1 MNYEVSNVD
10 RLHPKERNAA
20 RRWSEFP
27 GGVPPVVAAPRPDA
41 RPTADDGFI
50 RRLYA
55 EYGTDLFRYAL
66 GLTGG
71 DSHRAEDLV
80 QEAMLRAWRTTAGAR
95 PIRSP
100 RSWLFST
107 VRNLAVDAYR
117 ARQSRPAEA
126 DQAALDSLAV
136 ADTTDRTAESVDMAE
151 ALAALRPE
159 HREAIVEV
167 FYRGSSMTQAA
178 TALGIPA
185 GTVKS
190 RMYYGLKALR
200 LVLQER
206 GITP

>member
-1 MNYEVSNVD
+1 
-10 RLHPKERNAA
+10 
-20 RRWSEFP
+20 
-27 GGVPPVVAAPRPDA
+27 VVAAPRPDA
-41 RPTADDGFI
+41 RPTADDEFI

-55 EYGTDLFRYAL
+55 EHGADLFRYAL

-80 QEAMLRAWRTTAGAR
+80 QEAMLRAWRT
-95 PIRSP
+95 P

-107 VRNLAVDAYR
+107 VRNLVVDAHR
-117 ARQSRPAEA
+117 ARQARPIEA

-159 HREAIVEV
+159 HRAAIVEV

-178 TALGIPA
+178 AALGIPA

>member
-1 MNYEVSNVD
+1 MNYEVSND
-10 RLHPKERNAA
+10 NRGQPRERNAPRVRPGFA
-20 RRWSEFP
+20 

-41 RPTADDGFI
+41 PPAADDGFI
-50 RRLYA
+50 RGLYA
-55 EYGTDLFRYAL
+55 EHGADLFRYAL

-71 DSHRAEDLV
+71 DSHRAEDLL
-80 QEAMLRAWRTTAGAR
+80 QEAMLRAWRTAGAR

-126 DQAALDSLAV
+126 DQASLDSLAV
-136 ADTTDRTAESVDMAE
+136 ADTADRTAESVDMAQ

>member
-1 MNYEVSNVD
+1 M
-10 RLHPKERNAA
+10 
-20 RRWSEFP
+20 
-27 GGVPPVVAAPRPDA
+27 VAEPRPDA
-41 RPTADDGFI
+41 RPTADDGYI
-50 RRLYA
+50 RGLYA
-55 EYGTDLFRYAL
+55 EHGAALFRYAL

-71 DSHRAEDLV
+71 DHQRAEDLV
-80 QEAMLRAWRTTAGAR
+80 QEAMLRAWRAAAAG

-107 VRNLAVDAYR
+107 VRNLAIDAHR

-136 ADTTDRTAESVDMAE
+136 GDTADRTVESADMAA

-159 HREAIVEV
+159 HRQAIVET
-167 FYRGSSMTQAA
+167 FYKGSSMTEAA
-178 TALGIPA
+178 ASLGIPL

-190 RMYYGLKALR
+190 RTYYGLKALK

>member
-1 MNYEVSNVD
+1 MNYEVSND
-10 RLHPKERNAA
+10 GGGYPRERNAPQV
-20 RRWSEFP
+20 WSRFP
-27 GGVPPVVAAPRPDA
+27 GGVPPVVAVPRPDA

-55 EYGTDLFRYAL
+55 EHGTDLFRYAL

-80 QEAMLRAWRTTAGAR
+80 QEAMLRAWRTADAR

-107 VRNLAVDAYR
+107 VRNLAVDAHR
-117 ARQSRPAEA
+117 ARQSRPTEA
-126 DQAALDSLAV
+126 DQAALDALAV
-136 ADTTDRTAESVDMAE
+136 ADTADHTAESVDMAE

-200 LVLQER
+200 LILQER

>member
-1 MNYEVSNVD
+1 MNYEVSND
-10 RLHPKERNAA
+10 GRGHPRN
-20 RRWSEFP
+20 RNSPWVWSGSP

-41 RPTADDGFI
+41 RPTADDEFI
-50 RRLYA
+50 RTLYA
-55 EYGTDLFRYAL
+55 EHGADLFRYAL

-71 DSHRAEDLV
+71 DTHRAEDLL
-80 QEAMLRAWRTTAGAR
+80 QEAMLRAWRTAGAR

-107 VRNLAVDAYR
+107 VRNLAVDAHR
-117 ARQSRPAEA
+117 ARQARPIEA

-136 ADTTDRTAESVDMAE
+136 ADTTDRTADSVDMAQ
-151 ALAALRPE
+151 ALASLRPE
-159 HREAIVEV
+159 HRDAIVEV

-200 LVLQER
+200 LILQER

>member
-1 MNYEVSNVD
+1 MNYDVSND
-10 RLHPKERNAA
+10 GRGYPQERNAP
-20 RRWSEFP
+20 RVSSGFP
-27 GGVPPVVAAPRPDA
+27 RGVPPVVAAPRPDA
-41 RPTADDGFI
+41 CPTADDEFI

-55 EYGTDLFRYAL
+55 EHGADLFRYAL

-80 QEAMLRAWRTTAGAR
+80 QEAMLRAWRTCGDR

-117 ARQSRPAEA
+117 ARQSRPTEA
-126 DQAALDSLAV
+126 DQASLDSLTV
-136 ADTTDRTAESVDMAE
+136 ADTTDRTAEAVDMAE
-151 ALAALRPE
+151 ALAMLRPE

>member
-1 MNYEVSNVD
+1 MNYEVSND
-10 RLHPKERNAA
+10 AAGSPRERNAPGV
-20 RRWSEFP
+20 WSRFP
-27 GGVPPVVAAPRPDA
+27 EGVPAVVAAPRPDA
-41 RPTADDGFI
+41 RPTADDGFV

-55 EYGTDLFRYAL
+55 EHGTDLFRYAL

-80 QEAMLRAWRTTAGAR
+80 QEAMLRAWRTAGER
-95 PIRSP
+95 PIRTP

-126 DQAALDSLAV
+126 DQAALDSIAV
-136 ADTTDRTAESVDMAE
+136 ADTTDRTAASVDMAQ

-167 FYRGSSMTQAA
+167 FYRGSSMNQAA
-178 TALGIPA
+178 RALGIPT